1 MNFLRPLF
9 YLLVLATFS
18 LPAVDEPVP
27 LRIRAKDPRGEVKFD
42 PATGTVSF
50 PQGVIVTHGETTLTA
65 NTVKANRNTGEVEAE
80 GEVTIVSKDLVWK
93 GDHVIYNFKTG
104 ESQAKNFKT
113 GDEPFYIRGLGMG
126 GDQSNKVYAAV
137 ATTITTD
144 NYAEPS
150 YKIRAK
156 ELFLVPDEY
165 FEARHAVLYLGEVPV
180 FYYPYYR
187 KSLKRHP
194 NNFVL
199 EPGYRSRYG
208 PYLLTTY
215 NWYGSASLSGSVH
228 FDLRQKRGIGFG
240 PDFHYDAGKFG
251 RGDLET
257 YYVSDQGPA
266 ADFLGNPI
274 PTNRQRVKFAH
285 IVRPETNLTVK
296 AIVNYQ
302 SDPFIIRDFFES
314 EYRANVQ
321 PRTFVEMNRF
331 WDNWM
336 LDILVQPQVND
347 FFETV
352 ERLPDVKL
360 NGLRQQI
367 GETPL
372 FYESESSLG
381 YYQRKFASTSLAQP
395 DFSAFRG
402 DTYHQVLLPQT
413 FFGWLNVT
421 PRVGGRFTYYS
432 EAHGVGATTDEEVRS
447 VFNTGAE
454 VSFKAS
460 RVLTDAEN
468 KFFDVRG
475 LRHIVEPSINYVFVP
490 RPNVRPQELPQFDYE
505 LQSFRLLP
513 IDFPDYN
520 AIDSIDSQNVLRFA
534 LRNKLQTKRGEGV
547 ENLVNW
553 ALYTDWRLDP
563 RTNQNTFADLYS
575 DLDFRPRSWMVLN
588 SETRFNIEQASVREA
603 NHRLTLV
610 PNNVWSL
617 TLGHRYLDD
626 NPLLGP
632 PPNGHNLIYDS
643 FYYRMNEN
651 WSWRM
656 THFFEARDG
665 TMEEQSYSLYRD
677 LRSWTAALTLRIRD
691 VRNGPDDFTIGLT
704 FSLKAFPR
712 FGLGSDSTRPTYLLG
727 H

>member
-1 MNFLRPLF
+1 MKLLRPLF
-9 YLLVLATFS
+9 YLLVLTSTVLSA
-18 LPAVDEPVP
+18 AEQPVP
-27 LRIRAKDPRGEVKFD
+27 FRISPKEPRGELRFD
-42 PATGTVSF
+42 PATGIATA
-50 PQGVIVTHGETTLTA
+50 PQGVIVYYNDVTLTA
-65 NTVKANRNTGEVEAE
+65 NKVTANRNTGEVEAE
-80 GEVTIVSKDLVWK
+80 GDVTIVSKNLVWK
-93 GDHVIYNFKTG
+93 GDAVIYNFKTG
-104 ESQAKNFKT
+104 HSQAKNFKT
-113 GDEPFYIRGLGMG
+113 SDDPFYIHGRGMG
-126 GDQSNKVYAAV
+126 GDQSNKVFAAV
-137 ATTITTD
+137 GTTITTD

-165 FEARHAVLYLGEVPV
+165 FEARHAVLYLGDVPV

-187 KSLKRHP
+187 KSLGRHP
-194 NNFVL
+194 NNFAF
-199 EPGYRSRYG
+199 EPGYRSYFG
-208 PYLLTTY
+208 PYLLSTY
-215 NWYGSASLSGSVH
+215 NWYKDETLRGSVH

-251 RGDLET
+251 HGDLET
-257 YYVSDQGPA
+257 YYVSDDEPGD
-266 ADFLGNPI
+266 DFTGKPLPSDRG
-274 PTNRQRVKFAH
+274 RVKFSH
-285 IVRPETNLTVK
+285 IATPQTNLTYKGV
-296 AIVNYQ
+296 INYQ
-302 SDPFIIRDFFES
+302 SDPFIVRDFFES
-314 EYRANVQ
+314 EYRENVQ
-321 PRTFVEMNRF
+321 PRSFIEVNRF

-336 LDILVQPQVND
+336 LDLFVQPQVND

-352 ERLPDVKL
+352 ERLPDIKL

-367 GETPL
+367 GATPL
-372 FYESESSLG
+372 FYESESSMG
-381 YYQRKFASTSLAQP
+381 YYQRRFASTSLTQP

-413 FFGWLNVT
+413 YFGWLNVT
-421 PRVGGRFTYYS
+421 PRVGGRFTYYT
-432 EAHGVGATTDEEVRS
+432 EAEGVGATTEEEART

-454 VSFKAS
+454 FSFKAS

-468 KFFDVRG
+468 KLLDVRG

-490 RPNVRPQELPQFDYE
+490 RPNARPQELPQFDYE

-520 AIDSIDSQNVLRFA
+520 AIDSIDSQNVLRFT
-534 LRNKLQTKRGEGV
+534 LRNKLQTKRTEAV

-575 DLDFRPRSWMVLN
+575 DLDFRPRSWMVIN
-588 SETRFNIEQASVREA
+588 SETRFGIEQANVREA
-603 NHRLTLV
+603 NHRITLV
-610 PNNVWSL
+610 PNNVWSF
-617 TLGHRYLDD
+617 TVGHRYLDED
-626 NPLLGP
+626 PSLGP
-632 PPNGHNLIYDS
+632 PPNGNNLIYDS
-643 FYYRMNEN
+643 FYHRINEN

-665 TMEEQSYSLYRD
+665 TMEEQSYTVYRD
-677 LRSWTAALTLRIRD
+677 LRSWTVAMIVRLRD
-691 VRNGPDDFTIGLT
+691 VRNGPDDFTIGVS

-712 FGLGSDSTRPTYLLG
+712 FGLGSDSNRPSYLLG